1 MFDIQPMPRHW
12 GPAHDGEPGRWGV
25 IGPRVGEDVF
35 LHSRTPW
42 CPRQSTTALF
52 PRGGLKLHGAATRN
66 IHERGLTETKWAD
79 QPIGVGAVKR
89 YTSDYNLSRIN
100 VRSSA
105 HAVPTLRGSQR
116 ETGKRNG
123 RPERGGHVPD
133 QAAASLVR
141 DKRLRS
147 LGSRMALRRRMDF
160 GVISTSSSS
169 PI

>member
-1 MFDIQPMPRHW
+1 MFHILFMPRHW

-79 QPIGVGAVKR
+79 QPIGVSAVKR
-89 YTSDYNLSRIN
+89 YTSDSNLSRIN

-116 ETGKRNG
+116 ETGNG
-123 RPERGGHVPD
+123 M
-133 QAAASLVR
+133 AAPKEADMCLIKPQLPWSATGAFARWGREWLCAAGWT
-141 DKRLRS
+141 L
-147 LGSRMALRRRMDF
+147 A
-160 GVISTSSSS
+160 
-169 PI
+169 